1 MTRAVGPILKTILFT
16 ILVPG
21 SVLVLIPQ
29 RILGGFPRPAAGP
42 LTWLGGLIILLG
54 ASIYFRCAW
63 EFAVRGLG
71 TPAPIAPPKFLVTT
85 ALHRYVRNPMYIGVF
100 LVLLG
105 EAGLFLVRR
114 CFWPM
119 QPFSVCPSSCSSF
132 TTKSPRSAA
141 SSANRTSNIAARCHA
156 GFPNF
161 VQHPAFSNQL
171 CRVSSIRRLL
181 LGRTEI
187 SKFQIQGRA
196 LRCSRL
202 GFGPLHPS
210 RKRSILVL
218 AIFVAHGNSDL
229 VSCLE

>member
-29 RILGGFPRPAAGP
+29 RLLGGFPRPAAGP

-71 TPAPIAPPKFLVTT
+71 TPAPIAPTKFLVTT

-105 EAGLFLVRR
+105 EAGLFRAPLLLAYAA
-114 CFWPM
+114 F
-119 QPFSVCPSSCSSF
+119 FSVPVEL
-132 TTKSPRSAA
+132 
-141 SSANRTSNIAARCHA
+141 
-156 GFPNF
+156 F
-161 VQHPAFSNQL
+161 VVYYEEP
-171 CRVSSIRRLL
+171 
-181 LGRTEI
+181 T
-187 SKFQIQGRA
+187 
-196 LRCSRL
+196 LRCQ
-202 GFGPLHPS
+202 FGESYEQYRSSVPRWIPKFCSAPS
-210 RKRSILVL
+210 VQ
-218 AIFVAHGNSDL
+218 
-229 VSCLE
+229 